1 MGFSRPGYR
10 SEQPFLLQ
18 GILPAQGLSTGHLQ
32 DRQILHQL
40 SHREAQEHWSG
51 WPVPSPAD
59 LPDPGGFV
67 LRTVLEEN
75 TGRTLSHINSSSIF
89 FGPSPGEM
97 EIKTEINK

>member
-59 LPDPGGFV
+59 LPDSAIEPGS
-67 LRTVLEEN
+67 LALQADSLPTE
-75 TGRTLSHINSSSIF
+75 LS
-89 FGPSPGEM
+89 G
-97 EIKTEINK
+97 KA